1 MLAAAGVIYPIVGEF
16 IDIYPNFED
25 KELKL
30 DGYLKGRIRG
40 INVVLI
46 VIKVI
51 RDKAI
56 KRLIYNLNK
65 LKEEL

>member
-1 MLAAAGVIYPIVGEF
+1 MANLAVLSEYTLPFV
-16 IDIYPNFED
+16 
-25 KELKL
+25 KV

-40 INVVLI
+40 VNVVII